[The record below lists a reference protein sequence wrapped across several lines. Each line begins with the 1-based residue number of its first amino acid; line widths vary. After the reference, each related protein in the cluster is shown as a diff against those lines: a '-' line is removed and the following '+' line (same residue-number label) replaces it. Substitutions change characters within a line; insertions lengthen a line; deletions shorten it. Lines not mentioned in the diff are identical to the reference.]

1 MNITL
6 FRSSYLLRSF
16 CSNLSQNSEIRALLK
31 GIKKLDNYTEEDIQD
46 SILLLYKIHQETRSS
61 VAIQKQ
67 LENNQQLQGLL
78 VDLAPYIPNI
88 KDEQIK
94 ILIRNLRLLRIKENS
109 IWHTIESHFQKFLEL
124 SIVPNEIAELTIAYS
139 VCGRKNTKIWE
150 LLTEKVSHLY
160 LSDEFSD
167 YYVIELLMAFHH
179 SQMLNLELFK
189 KLKQN
194 IIKCSS
200 KFHVHSISKLL
211 DILLELPKQE
221 AEFYE
226 ILLQKLIE
234 NELIIDFS
242 IIAAGLNAAV
252 KFKLN
257 EGYIDKFEE
266 LLFKNIQKSNILWLS
281 KISVIYA
288 EAYGGSIKK
297 NSERLKLLY
306 TLENYYA
313 NNRSGIL
320 SRTTSAIKYQH
331 EANFFWG
338 LAATG
343 NISELDLWKEFL
355 KNKDILIE
363 GNKNKHRVKDIIR
376 ILKMKGIT

>member
-1 MNITL
+1 M
-6 FRSSYLLRSF
+6 
-16 CSNLSQNSEIRALLK
+16 
-31 GIKKLDNYTEEDIQD
+31 
-46 SILLLYKIHQETRSS
+46 
-61 VAIQKQ
+61 
-67 LENNQQLQGLL
+67 
-78 VDLAPYIPNI
+78 
-88 KDEQIK
+88 
-94 ILIRNLRLLRIKENS
+94 
-109 IWHTIESHFQKFLEL
+109 
-124 SIVPNEIAELTIAYS
+124 
-139 VCGRKNTKIWE
+139 
-150 LLTEKVSHLY
+150 SHLY

-266 LLFKNIQKSNILWLS
+266 LLFKNIQKSNIL
-281 KISVIYA
+281 
-288 EAYGGSIKK
+288 
-297 NSERLKLLY
+297 
-306 TLENYYA
+306 
-313 NNRSGIL
+313 
-320 SRTTSAIKYQH
+320 
-331 EANFFWG
+331 
-338 LAATG
+338 
-343 NISELDLWKEFL
+343 
-355 KNKDILIE
+355 
-363 GNKNKHRVKDIIR
+363 
-376 ILKMKGIT
+376 